1 MNLKTLLESKL
12 TEKQMESLRTSFDII
27 GDVAV
32 IEIPEELRNKEKE
45 IAKALIKTHSH
56 VMTVCKKLGG
66 RKGTK
71 RLRDFEVIF
80 TKKVVTPMQTIH
92 KEHGCLFKLDV
103 SKTYFSPRESTERL
117 RIAEK
122 VKPGEK
128 ILVMFGG
135 IAPLP
140 IMIAKKQG
148 GTKKIY
154 SVEIN
159 PDATMYARENVV
171 LNNVI
176 ENIVTVEGDVK
187 DFCKKIREKFDRIL
201 MPLPEQAYKYLDSAF
216 LCCKKGGIIHLYGI
230 SKEKR
235 LFKDLEKKIE
245 RRARE
250 SKRKIKIVDRKKV
263 LPYRPREW
271 KVCIDFEVK

>member
-1 MNLKTLLESKL
+1 MNMKELLNGKL
-12 TEKQMESLRTSFDII
+12 TEKQMESLHTSFDIV
-27 GDVAV
+27 GDVAI
-32 IEIPEELRNKEKE
+32 IEVPEELRNKEKE

-56 VMTVCKKLGG
+56 VMTVCKKLGE

-71 RLRDFEVIF
+71 RLRDFKIIF
-80 TKKVVTPMQTIH
+80 TKKVMNPMQTIH
-92 KEHGCLFKLDV
+92 KEHGCLLKLDV

-140 IMIAKKQG
+140 VLIAKKQG
-148 GTKKIY
+148 GIKKIY

-159 PDATMYARENVV
+159 SDASMYARENVLINKLV
-171 LNNVI
+171 DK
-176 ENIVTVEGDVK
+176 IVTVEGDVK

-201 MPLPEQAYKYLDSAF
+201 MPLPEQACKYLDSAF
-216 LCCKKGGIIHLYGI
+216 LCCKRGGIIHLYGI
-230 SKEKR
+230 SEEKR

-245 RRARE
+245 RKARG
-250 SKRKIKIVDRKKV
+250 SKKEIKILERKKV
-263 LPYRPREW
+263 LPYRPRAW